1 MSAIFKETLAALRPD
16 DVRFIL
22 ANQPRMDGDE
32 DDSPPPVQ
40 DQTVAMAGM
49 GDDQD
54 EDGRR
59 RRHIERDWPDLATK
73 LTAEYYGQTYTAQI
87 IPAKKKLKSNKQI
100 VLLDGPAQGEIC
112 DSFSEAMITATE
124 KQRAEQNLARKGV
137 SNGWV
142 FWQWPGKPAEYNDV
156 RTEGDE

>member
-1 MSAIFKETLAALRPD
+1 MSAIFKETLAKLRPG

-22 ANQPRMDGDE
+22 ANQPQIDGAE
-32 DDSPPPVQ
+32 DDSSLSAK
-40 DQTVAMAGM
+40 DQAIVALDPA
-49 GDDQD
+49 DDQD

-59 RRHIERDWPDLATK
+59 RRHIERAWPELATK

-87 IPAKKKLKSNKQI
+87 VPATKKLKSGKQI
-100 VLLDGPAQGEIC
+100 VLLDGPAQGTVC

-124 KQRAEQNLARKGV
+124 MQRADQNLARKGV

-142 FWQWPGKPAEYNDV
+142 FWQWDGKPAEYNETRADM
-156 RTEGDE
+156 DE